1 MNLFEL
7 QTLMQHKSLETTKLH
22 VSMVGRLNKAVDG
35 LYVPE
40 VLRGT
45 SSG

>member
-40 VLRGT
+40 VLKSAALG
-45 SSG
+45 